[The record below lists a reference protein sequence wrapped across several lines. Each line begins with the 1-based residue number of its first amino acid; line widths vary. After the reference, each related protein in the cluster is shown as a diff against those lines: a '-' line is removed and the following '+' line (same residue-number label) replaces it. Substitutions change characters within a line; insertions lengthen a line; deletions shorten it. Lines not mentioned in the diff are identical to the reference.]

1 MRYYTKEWY
10 ELMQGLHYVSGMI
23 VVPDKEYTDAEIQA
37 FYDADLAEEI
47 ERDRSIYEEWQ
58 RPFDP
63 AETIQCFE
71 ECYQGVKKYCL
82 NRFPEWAR
90 AEIDPRLVALNRIT

>member
-1 MRYYTKEWY
+1 MRYYTKDWY
-10 ELMQGLHYVSGMI
+10 ELMQGMHYVSGMI

-37 FYDADLAEEI
+37 FYDADLAVEI
-47 ERDRSIYEEWQ
+47 ERDRSIYAEWQ

-71 ECYQGVKKYCL
+71 
-82 NRFPEWAR
+82 
-90 AEIDPRLVALNRIT
+90 